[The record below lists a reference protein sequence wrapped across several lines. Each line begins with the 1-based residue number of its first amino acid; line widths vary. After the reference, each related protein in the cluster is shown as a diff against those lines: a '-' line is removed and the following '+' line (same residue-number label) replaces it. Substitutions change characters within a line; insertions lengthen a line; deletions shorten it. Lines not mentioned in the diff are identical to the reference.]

1 MGSVVVNEDFFA
13 SFCAFQRLGASEGLL
28 SSYKGREGFLRP
40 ITPFESSEKVLL
52 GSREDWRPPGVRG
65 FVSELRVWG
74 GVVERILKGLG
85 RREDFLSLESG
96 RIVQIVGD

>member
-1 MGSVVVNEDFFA
+1 MRDSLDQG
-13 SFCAFQRLGASEGLL
+13 
-28 SSYKGREGFLRP
+28 
-40 ITPFESSEKVLL
+40 LL

-65 FVSELRVWG
+65 SVSELWVWG